1 MSRYARNISKT
12 AALRVPGLVAFDAA
26 STSEIFHGKMRHPSF
41 PMLQATEGPKRVC
54 EWASQRAIASK
65 DPRKLLIGKPP
76 LHIYKLLIALRTHCL
91 PQLLQSSPFMQ

>member
-41 PMLQATEGPKRVC
+41 PMLQATEGP
-54 EWASQRAIASK
+54 
-65 DPRKLLIGKPP
+65 
-76 LHIYKLLIALRTHCL
+76 
-91 PQLLQSSPFMQ
+91 